1 MTFLRHNPSYYHM
14 QSITPIRFVTC
25 VGFTLSALLSAKPTP
40 AQTNPAPQATPSV
53 QSVST
58 LPPTAPTSAPAP
70 LTPALPLTPAQEQPK
85 HAQVTLANGILS
97 VTADNSSLNQIL
109 RQISHETGIKIIGG
123 VVDERV
129 FGKYGPDAPSQ
140 ILAELLDG
148 TGSNMLLLARDGATP
163 AQLILTPRQ
172 GGPTPPNPNAQAFD
186 DKPDTDDAQSASEPP
201 PAASAEPPS
210 PATGRLHPSPRPNQL
225 QRIRPTGPS
234 RSPPMASKRPSRS
247 TSSSS
252 ASARQLLRNSIQMCD

>member
-210 PATGRLHPSPRPNQL
+210 PRNRTAPPITPAEPASANPTDGSQPESPNGVKTPQQIYEQL
-225 QRIRPTGPS
+225 QRLRQTA
-234 RSPPMASKRPSRS
+234 PP
-247 TSSSS
+247 
-252 ASARQLLRNSIQMCD
+252 Q